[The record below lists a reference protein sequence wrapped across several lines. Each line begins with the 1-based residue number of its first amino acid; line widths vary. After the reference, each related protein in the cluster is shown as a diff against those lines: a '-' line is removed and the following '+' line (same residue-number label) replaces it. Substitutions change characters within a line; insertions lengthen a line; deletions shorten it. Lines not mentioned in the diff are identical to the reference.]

1 MSRFFQIS
9 QVNVTYFSHTKFVH
23 NKVNFHPIL
32 KIANPKVC
40 YVKEVSE
47 MLENTSVGAL
57 VHKLRFFL

>member
-1 MSRFFQIS
+1 M
-9 QVNVTYFSHTKFVH
+9 YFTHTKFVQ

-32 KIANPKVC
+32 KISNPKVC